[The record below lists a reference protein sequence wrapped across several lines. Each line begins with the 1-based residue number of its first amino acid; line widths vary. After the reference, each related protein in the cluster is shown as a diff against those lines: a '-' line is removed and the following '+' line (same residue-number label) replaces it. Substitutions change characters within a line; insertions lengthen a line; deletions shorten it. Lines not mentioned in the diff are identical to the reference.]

1 MINPWQFLFIIILSI
16 FFFFDINVILA
27 NLKKNLKQIKQ
38 KLKEKEQDRGDV
50 NPNLWFWKPIFY
62 QLNYYPFKKIVIVFF
77 LIFLIL
83 FEFTKFRKM
92 GIPLVI
98 FN

>member
-38 KLKEKEQDRGDV
+38 KLKEKEQDRGDL
-50 NPNLWFWKPIFY
+50 NP
-62 QLNYYPFKKIVIVFF
+62 
-77 LIFLIL
+77 
-83 FEFTKFRKM
+83 
-92 GIPLVI
+92 
-98 FN
+98 